1 MNFKRLIF
9 LQLALLFSFAAV
21 GQQKSDTLRS
31 ILLDTSSTKV
41 LVASHRAAHNKYPE
55 NSLMAFQEAI
65 RLGVDIIETD
75 VKVSKDG
82 VPFLM
87 HDRSINRTTTGKG
100 DPEELTWAEL
110 SQFYIVDK
118 GKKTSYK
125 IPTLEEALKI
135 AKGKILVDL
144 DLKTDLIEKVIEVVN
159 QTDTKDIVFFFDS
172 DYNVLSRVRA
182 AGKDFM
188 IMPRAYSAAMA
199 DSSIILFNPPIVH
212 IDFSFYNSELV
223 QSIRSKNARVWINA
237 LDEPDQDI
245 RSGKVNE
252 ALQKLLTNGASIIQ
266 TNEPEL
272 LLKALEEKGYRSNGR
287 SKNK

>member
-1 MNFKRLIF
+1 
-9 LQLALLFSFAAV
+9 
-21 GQQKSDTLRS
+21 
-31 ILLDTSSTKV
+31 
-41 LVASHRAAHNKYPE
+41 
-55 NSLMAFQEAI
+55 MAFQEAI

-87 HDRSINRTTTGKG
+87 HDGTMNRTTTGKG

-110 SQFYIVDK
+110 SEFYIVDK

-125 IPTLEEALKI
+125 IPTLEQALNI

-144 DLKTDLIEKVIEVVN
+144 DLKKKKKKKVIEVVN

-188 IMPRAYSAAMA
+188 IMPRAYSMAMA
-199 DSSIILFNPPIVH
+199 DSSILLFNPPIVH
-212 IDFSFYNSELV
+212 IDFSFYTAKLV
-223 QSIRSKNARVWINA
+223 QSIRSANARAWINA
-237 LDEPDQDI
+237 LGEPDQDI

-252 ALQKLLTNGASIIQ
+252 ALQKLLANGASIIQ
-266 TNEPEL
+266 TDEPEL
-272 LLKALEEKGYRSNGR
+272 LLKALKEKGYRSNGS